1 MAINATTHDLSL
13 DKVLTN
19 MLSSARNL
27 AEKTEREDGDWRVL
41 NATRS
46 VFYDFQ
52 RDLFVLRPKFGHTI
66 AVGQIPDRVMGRT
79 SPSDVEERLSG
90 LSRWVARNRVKI
102 INTHNR
108 LGTELDTNVYGSTE
122 LTKERIANASLLMH
136 SFRLFSGHYHPDAL
150 KADDIERF
158 ATYFSDWRELAKTR
172 SDLSGLVEDQEI
184 SAKLDAITDGLG
196 DRIVDEILETWRLG
210 EPVGLIDIIVQE
222 DSGYAKILTSE
233 QFLRAASIAVGTQ
246 ALHLAAKAV
255 ELYDLSADDLSAESL
270 AWIREIFDWGMAR
283 VTHPSIGYSGS
294 MALANIANAL
304 GGPRLVFNA
313 EADQLYGRSRRFRG
327 YCILTPV
334 QVENN
339 PSYGLSFEQ
348 CDPTETLEEVD
359 EDKRDRVFVDAVS
372 PRILEVFGIDVR
384 AMGYQVMPEGA
395 QRLND
400 DLWLLPDLS

>member
-1 MAINATTHDLSL
+1 MAITTTTHDLSL

-27 AEKTEREDGDWRVL
+27 AEKTEREDGDWQVL

-52 RDLFVLRPKFGHTI
+52 RDLFVLKPKFGHTI

-79 SPSDVEERLSG
+79 SQSDVEERLNG
-90 LSRWVARNRVKI
+90 LSRWVARNRVEI
-102 INTHNR
+102 INSHNR
-108 LGTELDTNVYGSTE
+108 VGTALDTKVDGSTE
-122 LTKERIANASLLMH
+122 LTMERIASALLLMP

-184 SAKLDAITDGLG
+184 SAKLDAVAESLG
-196 DRIVDEILETWRLG
+196 DRIVAEIINARRLR
-210 EPVGLIDIIVQE
+210 ELYSWT
-222 DSGYAKILTSE
+222 SGYAKIFTSE

-246 ALHLAAKAV
+246 ALHLAAQAV
-255 ELYDLSADDLSAESL
+255 ELYDLYADDLSAESL

-283 VTHPSIGYSGS
+283 VTHASIGYEGS
-294 MALANIANAL
+294 MALTKLSYAL

-313 EADQLYGRSRRFRG
+313 EADQLYSCSRGFRG

-348 CDPTETLEEVD
+348 CDPTETLEEID
-359 EDKRDRVFVDAVS
+359 EDKRGRVFVDPVS
-372 PRILEVFGIDVR
+372 PRILEIFGIDVR
-384 AMGYQVMPEGA
+384 AMGYQVMPDGA
-395 QRLND
+395 KRLND
-400 DLWLLPDLS
+400 DLWLLD

>member
-1 MAINATTHDLSL
+1 MAITTTTHDLSL
-13 DKVLTN
+13 DKVLPN

-46 VFYDFQ
+46 LFYDYR

-79 SPSDVEERLSG
+79 SASDIEERLNG
-90 LSRWVARNRVKI
+90 LSRWVVRNRVEI
-102 INTHNR
+102 INVHNR
-108 LGTELDTNVYGSTE
+108 MGKALDTNVDG
-122 LTKERIANASLLMH
+122 LTVLAIDRIANASLLMH

-184 SAKLDAITDGLG
+184 GAKLDAFTDGLG
-196 DRIVDEILETWRLG
+196 DRLLEEIISTRRLG
-210 EPVGLIDIIVQE
+210 ELYSWT
-222 DSGYAKILTSE
+222 SGYAKIWTPA
-233 QFLRAASIAVGTQ
+233 QFLRAASIAVGTP
-246 ALHLAAKAV
+246 ALHLAAQAF
-255 ELYDLSADDLSAESL
+255 ELYDLYADDLSAESL

-283 VTHPSIGYSGS
+283 VDNASIGHSES
-294 MALANIANAL
+294 RALANIAYAL

-313 EADQLYGRSRRFRG
+313 EADQLYGRSRHFRG

-334 QVENN
+334 LVENN

-348 CDPTETLEEVD
+348 CDPTEILDEID
-359 EDKRDRVFVDAVS
+359 EDKRGRVFVDAVS
-372 PRILEVFGIDVR
+372 PRILEIFGIDVR
-384 AMGYQVMPEGA
+384 SMGYQVMPEGA
-395 QRLND
+395 TRLND
-400 DLWLLPDLS
+400 DLWLLD

>member
-1 MAINATTHDLSL
+1 MAITTTTHDLSL

-27 AEKTEREDGDWRVL
+27 AEKTEREDGDWQVL

-52 RDLFVLRPKFGHTI
+52 RDLFVLKPKFGHTI

-79 SPSDVEERLSG
+79 SQSDVEERLNG
-90 LSRWVARNRVKI
+90 LSRWVARNRVEI
-102 INTHNR
+102 INSHNR
-108 LGTELDTNVYGSTE
+108 VGTALDTKVDGSTE
-122 LTKERIANASLLMH
+122 LTMERIASALLLMP

-184 SAKLDAITDGLG
+184 SAKLDAVAESLG
-196 DRIVDEILETWRLG
+196 DRIVAEIINARRLR
-210 EPVGLIDIIVQE
+210 ELYSWT
-222 DSGYAKILTSE
+222 SGYAKIFTSE

-246 ALHLAAKAV
+246 ALHLAAQAV
-255 ELYDLSADDLSAESL
+255 ELYDLYADDLSAESL

-283 VTHPSIGYSGS
+283 VTHASIGYEGS
-294 MALANIANAL
+294 MALAKLSYAL

-313 EADQLYGRSRRFRG
+313 EADQLYSRSRGFRG

-348 CDPTETLEEVD
+348 CDPTETLEEID
-359 EDKRDRVFVDAVS
+359 EDKRGRVFVDPVS
-372 PRILEVFGIDVR
+372 PRILEIFGIDVR
-384 AMGYQVMPEGA
+384 AMGYQVMPDGVR
-395 QRLND
+395 RLND
-400 DLWLLPDLS
+400 DLWLID

>member
-1 MAINATTHDLSL
+1 MAITTTTHDLSL

-27 AEKTEREDGDWRVL
+27 AEKTEREDGDWQVL

-52 RDLFVLRPKFGHTI
+52 RDLFVLKPKFGHTI

-79 SPSDVEERLSG
+79 SQSDVEERLNG
-90 LSRWVARNRVKI
+90 LSRWVARNRVEI
-102 INTHNR
+102 INSHNR
-108 LGTELDTNVYGSTE
+108 VGTALDTKVDGSTE
-122 LTKERIANASLLMH
+122 LTMERIASALLLMP

-184 SAKLDAITDGLG
+184 SAKLDAVAESLG
-196 DRIVDEILETWRLG
+196 DRIVEEIVTTRRLG
-210 EPVGLIDIIVQE
+210 EFYSWNSWT
-222 DSGYAKILTSE
+222 SGYAKILTSE

-246 ALHLAAKAV
+246 ALNLASRAV
-255 ELYDLSADDLSAESL
+255 ELYDLYADDLSAESL
-270 AWIREIFDWGMAR
+270 AWIQEVFDWGMAR
-283 VTHPSIGYSGS
+283 VSHASIGYEES
-294 MALANIANAL
+294 MALDNLSYAL

-313 EADQLYGRSRRFRG
+313 EADQLYSRSRRFRG

-348 CDPTETLEEVD
+348 CDPTQTLEEID

-372 PRILEVFGIDVR
+372 PRILEIFGIDVR
-384 AMGYQVMPEGA
+384 AMGYQVMPDGA
-395 QRLND
+395 KRLND
-400 DLWLLPDLS
+400 DLWLID

>member
-1 MAINATTHDLSL
+1 MAITTTTHDLSL

-27 AEKTEREDGDWRVL
+27 AEKTEREDGDWQVL

-52 RDLFVLRPKFGHTI
+52 RDLFVLKPKFGHTI

-79 SPSDVEERLSG
+79 SQSDVEERLSG
-90 LSRWVARNRVKI
+90 LSRWVARNRVEI
-102 INTHNR
+102 INAHNR
-108 LGTELDTNVYGSTE
+108 VGNALDTNVDGSTE
-122 LTKERIANASLLMH
+122 LTMERIANASLLMY

-184 SAKLDAITDGLG
+184 SAKLDAVAESLG
-196 DRIVDEILETWRLG
+196 DRIVEEIVDTRRLR
-210 EPVGLIDIIVQE
+210 ELY
-222 DSGYAKILTSE
+222 SWTRGYAKILTSE

-246 ALHLAAKAV
+246 ALHLAAQAV
-255 ELYDLSADDLSAESL
+255 ELYDLYTDDLSAESL

-283 VTHPSIGYSGS
+283 VTHASIGYAGS
-294 MALANIANAL
+294 MALAKLSYAL

-313 EADQLYGRSRRFRG
+313 EADQLYSRSRRFRG

-348 CDPTETLEEVD
+348 CDPTETLEEID
-359 EDKRDRVFVDAVS
+359 KDKRDRVFVDPVS
-372 PRILEVFGIDVR
+372 PRILEIFGIDVR
-384 AMGYQVMPEGA
+384 AMGYQVMPDGA
-395 QRLND
+395 KRLND
-400 DLWLLPDLS
+400 DLWLID

>member
-1 MAINATTHDLSL
+1 MAITTTTHDLSL

-27 AEKTEREDGDWRVL
+27 TEKTEREDGNWQVL

-46 VFYDFQ
+46 VFYDYK
-52 RDLFVLRPKFGHTI
+52 RDLFVLKPKFGHTI

-79 SPSDVEERLSG
+79 SQSDVEERLNG
-90 LSRWVARNRVKI
+90 LSRWVARNRVEI
-102 INTHNR
+102 INSHNR
-108 LGTELDTNVYGSTE
+108 VGTALDTKVDGSTE
-122 LTKERIANASLLMH
+122 LTMERIASALLLMP

-184 SAKLDAITDGLG
+184 SAKLDAVAESLG
-196 DRIVDEILETWRLG
+196 DRIVAEIVDARRLG
-210 EPVGLIDIIVQE
+210 ELYSWS
-222 DSGYAKILTSE
+222 SGYAKIFTSE

-246 ALHLAAKAV
+246 ALHLAAQAV
-255 ELYDLSADDLSAESL
+255 EFYDLYADDLSAESL
-270 AWIREIFDWGMAR
+270 AWIQEIFDWGMAR
-283 VTHPSIGYSGS
+283 VTHASIGYDGS
-294 MALANIANAL
+294 RALAKLSYAL

-313 EADQLYGRSRRFRG
+313 EAYQLYSRSRGFRG

-348 CDPTETLEEVD
+348 CDPTETLEEID
-359 EDKRDRVFVDAVS
+359 EDKRGRVFVDPVS
-372 PRILEVFGIDVR
+372 PRILEIFGIDVR
-384 AMGYQVMPEGA
+384 AMGYQVMPDGA
-395 QRLND
+395 KRLND
-400 DLWLLPDLS
+400 DLWLID

>member
-13 DKVLTN
+13 DNVLTN

-27 AEKTEREDGDWRVL
+27 AEKTEREDGDWRVI

-46 VFYDFQ
+46 VFYDYK
-52 RDLFVLRPKFGHTI
+52 RDLFVLKPKFGHTI

-79 SPSDVEERLSG
+79 SPSDIEERLSG
-90 LSRWVARNRVKI
+90 LSLWVARNRVEI

-108 LGTELDTNVYGSTE
+108 VGNALDTNVYGSTE
-122 LTKERIANASLLMH
+122 LTMERIANASLLMH

-150 KADDIERF
+150 KVDDIERF

-172 SDLSGLVEDQEI
+172 SDLSGLVEDEEI
-184 SAKLDAITDGLG
+184 SAKLDAVTDGLG
-196 DRIVDEILETWRLG
+196 DRILEEIVTTRTLG
-210 EPVGLIDIIVQE
+210 DLYAWT
-222 DSGYAKILTSE
+222 SGYAKILTPD
-233 QFLRAASIAVGTQ
+233 QFLRAASIAVGTP
-246 ALHLAAKAV
+246 ALHLAAQAV
-255 ELYDLSADDLSAESL
+255 ELYDLYADDLSAESL
-270 AWIREIFDWGMAR
+270 TWMQEIFDWGMAR
-283 VTHPSIGYSGS
+283 VTHASIGYAGS
-294 MALANIANAL
+294 MDLAKLSYAL

-313 EADQLYGRSRRFRG
+313 EADKLYGRSRRFRG

-348 CDPTETLEEVD
+348 CDPTETLEEID

-372 PRILEVFGIDVR
+372 PRILELFGIDVR
-384 AMGYQVMPEGA
+384 AMGYQVMPEDA
-395 QRLND
+395 KRITD
-400 DLWLLPDLS
+400 DLWLLTDLS

>member
-1 MAINATTHDLSL
+1 MAITTTTHDLSL

-27 AEKTEREDGDWRVL
+27 AEKTEREDGDWRVI
-41 NATRS
+41 NTTRS
-46 VFYDFQ
+46 VFYDYK

-79 SPSDVEERLSG
+79 SPSDVEERLNG
-90 LSRWVARNRVKI
+90 LSRWVARNRVEI

-108 LGTELDTNVYGSTE
+108 VGTALDTNVDGSTE
-122 LTKERIANASLLMH
+122 LTMARTANALLLMP

-172 SDLSGLVEDQEI
+172 NDLSGLVEDQEI
-184 SAKLDAITDGLG
+184 SAKLDAFTDGLG
-196 DRIVDEILETWRLG
+196 ERLLEEIISTRRLG
-210 EPVGLIDIIVQE
+210 ELCSWT
-222 DSGYAKILTSE
+222 SGYAKIWTPD
-233 QFLRAASIAVGTQ
+233 QFLRAASIAAGTQ
-246 ALHLAAKAV
+246 ALSLASRAV
-255 ELYDLSADDLSAESL
+255 ELYDLSSDDMSQESR
-270 AWIREIFDWGMAR
+270 AWMQSKLDWGMSVVER
-283 VTHPSIGYSGS
+283 QNIGYSES
-294 MALANIANAL
+294 QALANIAYAL

-313 EADQLYGRSRRFRG
+313 EADQIYARSRDFKG

-334 QVENN
+334 LVEDN

-348 CDPTETLEEVD
+348 CDPTETLEEID

-372 PRILEVFGIDVR
+372 PRILEIFGIDVR
-384 AMGYQVMPEGA
+384 AMGYQVMPDSA
-395 QRLND
+395 KRLND
-400 DLWLLPDLS
+400 DLWLLD

>member
-1 MAINATTHDLSL
+1 MAITTTTHDLSL

-27 AEKTEREDGDWRVL
+27 AEKTEREDGDWQVL

-52 RDLFVLRPKFGHTI
+52 RDLFVLKPKFGHTI

-79 SPSDVEERLSG
+79 SQSDVEERLNG
-90 LSRWVARNRVKI
+90 LSRWVARNRVEI
-102 INTHNR
+102 INSHNR
-108 LGTELDTNVYGSTE
+108 VGTALDTKVDGSTE
-122 LTKERIANASLLMH
+122 LTMERIASALLLMP

-184 SAKLDAITDGLG
+184 SAKLDAVAESLG
-196 DRIVDEILETWRLG
+196 DRIVAEIIDARRLG
-210 EPVGLIDIIVQE
+210 ELYSWT
-222 DSGYAKILTSE
+222 SGYAKIFTSE
-233 QFLRAASIAVGTQ
+233 QFLRAASIAVGTK
-246 ALHLAAKAV
+246 ALHLAAQAV
-255 ELYDLSADDLSAESL
+255 ELYDLYADDLSAESL

-283 VTHPSIGYSGS
+283 VTHASIGYEGS
-294 MALANIANAL
+294 MALAKLSYAL

-313 EADQLYGRSRRFRG
+313 EADQFYSRSRGFRG

-339 PSYGLSFEQ
+339 PTYGLSFEQ
-348 CDPTETLEEVD
+348 CDPTETLDEVD

-372 PRILEVFGIDVR
+372 PRILEIFGIDVR
-384 AMGYQVMPEGA
+384 AMGYQVMPDGA
-395 QRLND
+395 KRLND
-400 DLWLLPDLS
+400 DLWLID

>member
-1 MAINATTHDLSL
+1 MAITTTTHDLSL

-46 VFYDFQ
+46 VFYDYK
-52 RDLFVLRPKFGHTI
+52 RDLFVLKPKFGHTI

-79 SPSDVEERLSG
+79 SPSDVEERLNG
-90 LSRWVARNRVKI
+90 LSRWVARNRVEI
-102 INTHNR
+102 INVHNR
-108 LGTELDTNVYGSTE
+108 MGKALDTNVDGSTE
-122 LTKERIANASLLMH
+122 LTMARTAAALLLMP

-172 SDLSGLVEDQEI
+172 NDLSGLVEDQEI
-184 SAKLDAITDGLG
+184 SAKLYAVTDGLG
-196 DRIVDEILETWRLG
+196 ERIVAEIVNTRRLG
-210 EPVGLIDIIVQE
+210 ELYSWS
-222 DSGYAKILTSE
+222 SGYAKILTPD
-233 QFLRAASIAVGTQ
+233 QFLRAASIAAETK
-246 ALHLAAKAV
+246 ALNLASQAV

-270 AWIREIFDWGMAR
+270 AWMQEVFDWGMAR
-283 VTHPSIGYSGS
+283 VTHASIGYSGS
-294 MALANIANAL
+294 MALANIAHAL

-313 EADQLYGRSRRFRG
+313 EATLIHIHGNFRRFKG

-334 QVENN
+334 LVENN

-348 CDPTETLEEVD
+348 CDPTEILEEID
-359 EDKRDRVFVDAVS
+359 EDKRGRVFVDAVS
-372 PRILEVFGIDVR
+372 PRILEIFGIDVR
-384 AMGYQVMPEGA
+384 AMGYQVMPDGA
-395 QRLND
+395 TRLND
-400 DLWLLPDLS
+400 DLWLLD

>member
-13 DKVLTN
+13 DNVLTN

-27 AEKTEREDGDWRVL
+27 AEKTEREDGDWRVI

-46 VFYDFQ
+46 VFYDYK
-52 RDLFVLRPKFGHTI
+52 RDLFVLKPKFGHTI
-66 AVGQIPDRVMGRT
+66 AVGQIPDRVMERT
-79 SPSDVEERLSG
+79 SQSDIEERLSG
-90 LSRWVARNRVKI
+90 LSRWVARNRVEI

-108 LGTELDTNVYGSTE
+108 VGNALDTNVDGSTE
-122 LTKERIANASLLMH
+122 LTMERIANASLLMH

-150 KADDIERF
+150 KVDDIERF
-158 ATYFSDWRELAKTR
+158 ATYFSDWRELAKIR
-172 SDLSGLVEDQEI
+172 SDLSGLVEDEEI
-184 SAKLDAITDGLG
+184 SAKLDAVTDGLG
-196 DRIVDEILETWRLG
+196 DRILEEIVTTRTLG
-210 EPVGLIDIIVQE
+210 DLYAWT
-222 DSGYAKILTSE
+222 SGYAKILTPD
-233 QFLRAASIAVGTQ
+233 QFLRAASIAVGTP
-246 ALHLAAKAV
+246 ALHLAAQAV
-255 ELYDLSADDLSAESL
+255 ELYDLYADDLSAESL
-270 AWIREIFDWGMAR
+270 AWMQEIFDWGMAR
-283 VTHPSIGYSGS
+283 VTHASIGYAGS
-294 MALANIANAL
+294 MALAKLSYAL

-348 CDPTETLEEVD
+348 CDPTETLEEID

-372 PRILEVFGIDVR
+372 PRILEIFGIDVR

-395 QRLND
+395 KRLSD

>member
-1 MAINATTHDLSL
+1 MAITTTTHDLSL

-27 AEKTEREDGDWRVL
+27 AEKTEREDGDWQVL

-52 RDLFVLRPKFGHTI
+52 RDLFVLKPKFGHTI

-79 SPSDVEERLSG
+79 SQSDVEERLNG
-90 LSRWVARNRVKI
+90 LSRWVARNRVEI
-102 INTHNR
+102 INSHNR
-108 LGTELDTNVYGSTE
+108 VGTALDTNVDGSTE
-122 LTKERIANASLLMH
+122 LTVERIASSLLLMH
-136 SFRLFSGHYHPDAL
+136 SLRLFSGHYHPDAL

-184 SAKLDAITDGLG
+184 SAKLDAVAESLG
-196 DRIVDEILETWRLG
+196 DRIVEEIVDTRRLG
-210 EPVGLIDIIVQE
+210 ELY
-222 DSGYAKILTSE
+222 SWTRGYAKILTSE

-246 ALHLAAKAV
+246 ALHLAAQAV
-255 ELYDLSADDLSAESL
+255 ELYDLYADDLSAESL

-283 VTHPSIGYSGS
+283 VTHASIGYEGS
-294 MALANIANAL
+294 MSLAKLSYAL
-304 GGPRLVFNA
+304 GGPRLVFNT
-313 EADQLYGRSRRFRG
+313 EAYQLYDRSRRFRG

-372 PRILEVFGIDVR
+372 PRILEIFGIDVR
-384 AMGYQVMPEGA
+384 AMGYQVMPDGA
-395 QRLND
+395 KRLND
-400 DLWLLPDLS
+400 DLWLID

>member
-46 VFYDFQ
+46 VFYDYK
-52 RDLFVLRPKFGHTI
+52 RDLFVLKPKFGHTI

-79 SPSDVEERLSG
+79 SPSDIEERLSG
-90 LSRWVARNRVKI
+90 LSRWVARNRVEI

-108 LGTELDTNVYGSTE
+108 VGNALNTNVYGSTE
-122 LTKERIANASLLMH
+122 LTMERIANASLLMH

-150 KADDIERF
+150 KVDDIERF
-158 ATYFSDWRELAKTR
+158 ATYFSDWRELAKTH
-172 SDLSGLVEDQEI
+172 SDLSGLVEDEEI
-184 SAKLDAITDGLG
+184 SAKLDAVTDGLG
-196 DRIVDEILETWRLG
+196 DRILEEIVTTRTLG
-210 EPVGLIDIIVQE
+210 DLYVWT
-222 DSGYAKILTSE
+222 SGYAKILTPD

-246 ALHLAAKAV
+246 ALHLAAQAV
-255 ELYDLSADDLSAESL
+255 ELYDLYADDLSAESL
-270 AWIREIFDWGMAR
+270 AWMQEIFDWGMAR
-283 VTHPSIGYSGS
+283 VTHASIGYAES
-294 MALANIANAL
+294 MVLAKLSYAL
-304 GGPRLVFNA
+304 GGPRLVFNV
-313 EADQLYGRSRRFRG
+313 EADKLYGRSRRFRG

-348 CDPTETLEEVD
+348 CDPTETLEEID

-372 PRILEVFGIDVR
+372 PRILELFGIDVR
-384 AMGYQVMPEGA
+384 AMGYQVMPEDA
-395 QRLND
+395 KRITD
-400 DLWLLPDLS
+400 DLWLLTDLS

>member
-27 AEKTEREDGDWRVL
+27 AEKTEREDGDWRIL

-46 VFYDFQ
+46 VFYDYK
-52 RDLFVLRPKFGHTI
+52 RDLFVLKPKFGHTI

-79 SPSDVEERLSG
+79 SPSDIEERLSG
-90 LSRWVARNRVKI
+90 LSRWVARNRVEI

-108 LGTELDTNVYGSTE
+108 VGNALNTNVYGSTE
-122 LTKERIANASLLMH
+122 LTMERIANASLLMH

-150 KADDIERF
+150 KVDDIERF
-158 ATYFSDWRELAKTR
+158 ATYFSDWRELAKTH
-172 SDLSGLVEDQEI
+172 SDLSGLVEDEEI
-184 SAKLDAITDGLG
+184 SAKLDAVTDGLG
-196 DRIVDEILETWRLG
+196 DRILEEIVTTRTLG
-210 EPVGLIDIIVQE
+210 DLYVWT
-222 DSGYAKILTSE
+222 SGYAKILTPD

-246 ALHLAAKAV
+246 ALHLAAQAV
-255 ELYDLSADDLSAESL
+255 ELYDLYADDLSAESL
-270 AWIREIFDWGMAR
+270 AWMQEIFDWGMAR
-283 VTHPSIGYSGS
+283 VTHASIGYAGS
-294 MALANIANAL
+294 MALAKLSYAL

-313 EADQLYGRSRRFRG
+313 EADKLYGRSRRFRG

-348 CDPTETLEEVD
+348 CDPTETLEEID

-372 PRILEVFGIDVR
+372 PRILELFGIDVR
-384 AMGYQVMPEGA
+384 AMGYQVMPEDA
-395 QRLND
+395 KRITD
-400 DLWLLPDLS
+400 DLWLLTDLS

>member
-13 DKVLTN
+13 DNVLTN

-27 AEKTEREDGDWRVL
+27 AEKTEREDGDWRVI

-46 VFYDFQ
+46 VFYDYK
-52 RDLFVLRPKFGHTI
+52 RDLFVLKPKFGHTI

-79 SPSDVEERLSG
+79 SQSDIEERLSG
-90 LSRWVARNRVKI
+90 LSRWVARNRVEI

-108 LGTELDTNVYGSTE
+108 VGNALDTNVDGSTE
-122 LTKERIANASLLMH
+122 LTMERIANASLLMH

-150 KADDIERF
+150 KVDDIERF
-158 ATYFSDWRELAKTR
+158 ATYFSDWRELAKIR
-172 SDLSGLVEDQEI
+172 SDLSGLVEDEEI
-184 SAKLDAITDGLG
+184 SAKLDAVTDGLG
-196 DRIVDEILETWRLG
+196 DRILEEIVTTRTLG
-210 EPVGLIDIIVQE
+210 DLYAWT
-222 DSGYAKILTSE
+222 SGYAKILTPD
-233 QFLRAASIAVGTQ
+233 QFLRAASIAVGTP
-246 ALHLAAKAV
+246 ALHLAAQAV
-255 ELYDLSADDLSAESL
+255 ELYDLYADDLSAESL
-270 AWIREIFDWGMAR
+270 AWMQEIFDWGMAR
-283 VTHPSIGYSGS
+283 VTHASIGYAGS
-294 MALANIANAL
+294 MALAKLSYAL

-348 CDPTETLEEVD
+348 CDPTETLEEID

-372 PRILEVFGIDVR
+372 PRILELFGIDVR
-384 AMGYQVMPEGA
+384 AMGYQVMPEDA
-395 QRLND
+395 KRITD
-400 DLWLLPDLS
+400 DLWLLTDLS

>member
-1 MAINATTHDLSL
+1 MAITTTTHDLSL

-27 AEKTEREDGDWRVL
+27 AEKTEREDGDWQVL

-52 RDLFVLRPKFGHTI
+52 RDLFVLKPKFGHTI

-79 SPSDVEERLSG
+79 SQSDVEERLNG
-90 LSRWVARNRVKI
+90 LSRWVARNRVEI
-102 INTHNR
+102 INSHNR
-108 LGTELDTNVYGSTE
+108 VGTALDTKVDGSTE
-122 LTKERIANASLLMH
+122 LTMERIASALLLMP

-184 SAKLDAITDGLG
+184 SAKLDAVAESLG
-196 DRIVDEILETWRLG
+196 DRIVAEIIDARRLR
-210 EPVGLIDIIVQE
+210 ELYSWT
-222 DSGYAKILTSE
+222 SGYAKIFTSE
-233 QFLRAASIAVGTQ
+233 QFLRAASIAVGTK
-246 ALHLAAKAV
+246 ALHLAAQAV
-255 ELYDLSADDLSAESL
+255 ELYDLYADDLSAESL

-283 VTHPSIGYSGS
+283 VTHASIGYEGS
-294 MALANIANAL
+294 MALAKLSYAL

-313 EADQLYGRSRRFRG
+313 EAYQLYSRSRGFRG

-348 CDPTETLEEVD
+348 CDPTETLEEID
-359 EDKRDRVFVDAVS
+359 EDKRGRVFMDAVS
-372 PRILEVFGIDVR
+372 PRILEIFGIDVR
-384 AMGYQVMPEGA
+384 AMGYQVMPDGA
-395 QRLND
+395 KRLND
-400 DLWLLPDLS
+400 DLWLID

>member
-1 MAINATTHDLSL
+1 MAITTTTHDLSL
-13 DKVLTN
+13 DKALTN

-27 AEKTEREDGDWRVL
+27 AEKTEREDGDWQVL

-52 RDLFVLRPKFGHTI
+52 RDLFVLKPKFGHTI

-79 SPSDVEERLSG
+79 SQSDVEERLNG
-90 LSRWVARNRVKI
+90 LSRWVARNRVEI
-102 INTHNR
+102 INSHNR
-108 LGTELDTNVYGSTE
+108 VGTALDTKVDGSTE
-122 LTKERIANASLLMH
+122 LTMERIASALLLMP

-184 SAKLDAITDGLG
+184 SAKLDAVAESLG
-196 DRIVDEILETWRLG
+196 DRIVAEIINARRLR
-210 EPVGLIDIIVQE
+210 ELYSWT
-222 DSGYAKILTSE
+222 SGYAKIFTSE
-233 QFLRAASIAVGTQ
+233 QFLRTASIAVGTQ
-246 ALHLAAKAV
+246 ALHIAAQAV
-255 ELYDLSADDLSAESL
+255 ELYDLYADDLSAESL

-283 VTHPSIGYSGS
+283 VTHASIGYEGS
-294 MALANIANAL
+294 MALAKLSYAL

-313 EADQLYGRSRRFRG
+313 EADQLYSRSRGFRG

-348 CDPTETLEEVD
+348 CDPTETLEEID
-359 EDKRDRVFVDAVS
+359 EDKRGRVFVDPVS
-372 PRILEVFGIDVR
+372 PRILEIFGIDVR
-384 AMGYQVMPEGA
+384 AMGYQVMPDGVR
-395 QRLND
+395 RLND
-400 DLWLLPDLS
+400 DLWLID

>member
-1 MAINATTHDLSL
+1 MAITTTTHDLSL
-13 DKVLTN
+13 DKALTN

-27 AEKTEREDGDWRVL
+27 AEKTEREDGDWQVL

-52 RDLFVLRPKFGHTI
+52 RDLFVLKPKFGHTI

-79 SPSDVEERLSG
+79 SQSDVEERLNG
-90 LSRWVARNRVKI
+90 LSRWVARNRVEI
-102 INTHNR
+102 INSHNR
-108 LGTELDTNVYGSTE
+108 VGTALDTKVDGSTE
-122 LTKERIANASLLMH
+122 LTMERIASSLLLMP

-184 SAKLDAITDGLG
+184 SAKLDAVADGLG
-196 DRIVDEILETWRLG
+196 DRIVEEIVTTRRLG
-210 EPVGLIDIIVQE
+210 EFYPWT
-222 DSGYAKILTSE
+222 SGYAKILTSE
-233 QFLRAASIAVGTQ
+233 QFLRAASIAVGTK
-246 ALHLAAKAV
+246 ALNLASRAV
-255 ELYDLSADDLSAESL
+255 ELYDLYADDLSAESL
-270 AWIREIFDWGMAR
+270 AWIQEVFDWGMAR
-283 VTHPSIGYSGS
+283 VSHASIGYEES
-294 MALANIANAL
+294 MALANLSYVL

-313 EADQLYGRSRRFRG
+313 EADQLYSRSRGFRG

-348 CDPTETLEEVD
+348 CDPTETLEEID
-359 EDKRDRVFVDAVS
+359 EDKRGRVFVDPVS
-372 PRILEVFGIDVR
+372 PRILEIFGIDVR
-384 AMGYQVMPEGA
+384 AMGYQVMPDGA
-395 QRLND
+395 KRLND
-400 DLWLLPDLS
+400 DLWLID

>member
-1 MAINATTHDLSL
+1 MAITTTTHDLSL

-27 AEKTEREDGDWRVL
+27 AEKTEREDGDWQVL

-52 RDLFVLRPKFGHTI
+52 RDLFVLKPKFGHTI

-79 SPSDVEERLSG
+79 SQSDVEERLNG
-90 LSRWVARNRVKI
+90 LSRWVARNRVEI
-102 INTHNR
+102 INSHNR
-108 LGTELDTNVYGSTE
+108 VGQSLGLSIDGSTE
-122 LTKERIANASLLMH
+122 LTMDRIANAVLVLPAYRLL
-136 SFRLFSGHYHPDAL
+136 SGHYHPDVL
-150 KADDIERF
+150 TSEDIERF
-158 ATYFSDWRELAKTR
+158 GTYFHDWRELAKTR
-172 SDLSGLVEDQEI
+172 SDLSGLVEDEEI
-184 SAKLDAITDGLG
+184 SAKLDAVAESLG
-196 DRIVDEILETWRLG
+196 DRIVAEIFDTRRLG
-210 EPVGLIDIIVQE
+210 ELYSWP
-222 DSGYAKILTSE
+222 SGYAKILTPE

-246 ALHLAAKAV
+246 ALHLAAQAV
-255 ELYDLSADDLSAESL
+255 ELYDLYTDDLSAESL

-283 VTHPSIGYSGS
+283 VTHASIGYAGS
-294 MALANIANAL
+294 MALAKLSYAL

-313 EADQLYGRSRRFRG
+313 EADQLYSRSRRFRG

-348 CDPTETLEEVD
+348 CDPTQTLEEID

-372 PRILEVFGIDVR
+372 PRILEIFGIDVR
-384 AMGYQVMPEGA
+384 AMGYQVMPDGA
-395 QRLND
+395 KRLND
-400 DLWLLPDLS
+400 DLWLID

>member
-79 SPSDVEERLSG
+79 SPSDVEERLNG
-90 LSRWVARNRVKI
+90 LSRWVARNRVEI
-102 INTHNR
+102 INSHNR
-108 LGTELDTNVYGSTE
+108 VGTALDTNVDGSTE
-122 LTKERIANASLLMH
+122 LTMERIASASLLRH
-136 SFRLFSGHYHPDAL
+136 SFRLFSGHYHPDAP

-172 SDLSGLVEDQEI
+172 HDLSGLVEDQEI
-184 SAKLDAITDGLG
+184 SAKLDAVAESLG
-196 DRIVDEILETWRLG
+196 DRIVEEIIDARRLN
-210 EPVGLIDIIVQE
+210 ELYAWQ
-222 DSGYAKILTSE
+222 SGYAKILTPD
-233 QFLRAASIAVGTQ
+233 QFLRAASIAVETQ
-246 ALHLAAKAV
+246 ALHLASQAV

-283 VTHPSIGYSGS
+283 VTHARIGYVES
-294 MALANIANAL
+294 MALANLSFAL
-304 GGPRLVFNA
+304 CSPRLVFNA
-313 EADQLYGRSRRFRG
+313 EADYLYSRSRRFRG

-372 PRILEVFGIDVR
+372 PRILEIFGIDVR
-384 AMGYQVMPEGA
+384 AMGYQVMPEEA
-395 QRLND
+395 KRLND